1 MTVLTPKEAQSLS
14 LHRALVHGDR
24 VTMPGGARG
33 LGVKGSAAGLIG
45 GIDLGVKRGAA
56 GLIGG
61 IGLGARLGGIGG
73 ARPTVGSSVGI
84 DG

>member
-1 MTVLTPKEAQSLS
+1 MTVLTPEEAQSLS

-45 GIDLGVKRGAA
+45 GIDLG
-56 GLIGG
+56 
-61 IGLGARLGGIGG
+61 ARLGGIGG